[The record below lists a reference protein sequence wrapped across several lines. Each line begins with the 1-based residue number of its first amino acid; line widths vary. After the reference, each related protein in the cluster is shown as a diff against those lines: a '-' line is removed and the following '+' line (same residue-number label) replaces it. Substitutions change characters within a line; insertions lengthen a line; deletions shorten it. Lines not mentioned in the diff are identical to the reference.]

1 MKKYK
6 KHIIIGSIIIAVLV
20 FAFWWGGDAPSLHGW
35 NVEPT
40 PKVTERVIIDEVY
53 DNDESPTP
61 SVEPT
66 ISPSSSPT
74 AENSEKIQNKPTA
87 DKPMTAEEKIEL
99 AEEIAG
105 EPYEEIYTPDLEYS
119 EKQRNEY

>member
-6 KHIIIGSIIIAVLV
+6 RHIIVGSIIIAVLV
-20 FAFWWGGDAPSLHGW
+20 FAFWWGGDAPSLRGW
-35 NVEPT
+35 NIEPTPKATERVVIDDIYDHDESPTQNVEPT
-40 PKVTERVIIDEVY
+40 IL
-53 DNDESPTP
+53 PT
-61 SVEPT
+61 
-66 ISPSSSPT
+66 SSPT

-105 EPYEEIYTPDLEYS
+105 DHTKKYILPIWNIPKTTE
-119 EKQRNEY
+119 